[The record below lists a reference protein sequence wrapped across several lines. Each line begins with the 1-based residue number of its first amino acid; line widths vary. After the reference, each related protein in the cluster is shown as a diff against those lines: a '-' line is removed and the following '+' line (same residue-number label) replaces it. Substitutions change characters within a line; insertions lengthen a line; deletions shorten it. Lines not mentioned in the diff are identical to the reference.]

1 MVQCEPVDTHKFMG
15 GRTAVQDTG
24 IAEIFYQDVPYGD
37 ITLARSESGIALE
50 GKGLQVTALK
60 KSFDRTGYVL
70 RFFNMK
76 EVENEAVIRFN
87 GLAVKRVWKTNMK
100 ENAREEI
107 AIADHTVVLAIR
119 AKEIVTLFF
128 K

>member
-1 MVQCEPVDTHKFMG
+1 M
-15 GRTAVQDTG
+15 
-24 IAEIFYQDVPYGD
+24 
-37 ITLARSESGIALE
+37 
-50 GKGLQVTALK
+50 
-60 KSFDRTGYVL
+60 
-70 RFFNMK
+70 
-76 EVENEAVIRFN
+76 IRFN

-100 ENAREEI
+100 ETAREEI